1 MLYVINIPPH
11 GIWGALIQED
21 KQNTWKYKWK
31 LYILYDEHLLMQ
43 QIQKDTEFKNYCV
56 NLKGHASTKTGIS
69 VNFDNS

>member
-1 MLYVINIPPH
+1 M
-11 GIWGALIQED
+11 
-21 KQNTWKYKWK
+21 
-31 LYILYDEHLLMQ
+31 YDEHFLMQ